1 MLNAIRLSL
10 IQNTLWPPC
19 AHTHTHTMSSFLWA
33 DLTALALG
41 LVELHPANPCCSATG
56 AIPMES
62 QTFQAFAKAGPTG
75 ISSALYTL
83 TLTATN
89 KTACC
94 SFTTRL
100 IRPAGKCFFLS
111 TLSSHTQFLL
121 QMFYWFILSFF
132 MLIFFI
138 QITSVFFSFFFFV
151 QCKNAADHKIHV
163 SNFITVWVLDQIFF
177 WIVYFIIIILFKVF

>member
-1 MLNAIRLSL
+1 
-10 IQNTLWPPC
+10 
-19 AHTHTHTMSSFLWA
+19 
-33 DLTALALG
+33 
-41 LVELHPANPCCSATG
+41 
-56 AIPMES
+56 MES

-100 IRPAGKCFFLS
+100 IRPAGKCIFLS
-111 TLSSHTQFLL
+111 TLSSHTQFLF

-138 QITSVFFSFFFFV
+138 QMTSVFFSFFFLCSVRMQQIIRLMFQILLLCLSHGSDLFLDNLFYCYYYIIQSILIQGVYYIYGPHSIVSLGV
-151 QCKNAADHKIHV
+151 QPTARSDCKERLMLL
-163 SNFITVWVLDQIFF
+163 S
-177 WIVYFIIIILFKVF
+177 